1 MIEKN
6 KKAIIKGGGRDVN
19 VTIEDV
25 EMYLEDVKEAINA
38 GRYRIAMNE
47 NRQDNQHLFVEYVI
61 SEEQRKQILL
71 SLEAADFSEI
81 KHNTHKGYEHELL
94 YVFGRDVKLLNR
106 FGSEE
111 EQVSLYIKFNKL
123 ESLYVIVISFH
134 KQKYPLNYKFR

>member
-1 MIEKN
+1 M
-6 KKAIIKGGGRDVN
+6 N

-25 EMYLEDVKEAINA
+25 EMYLEDLKEAINA

-47 NRQDNQHLFVEYVI
+47 NRQDNRDLFVDYVI

-81 KHNTHKGYEHELL
+81 RHNTHKGYEHELL
-94 YVFGRDVKLLNR
+94 YVFGKDVKLLNR

-123 ESLYVIVISFH
+123 ESLYVIVILFH

>member
-1 MIEKN
+1 M
-6 KKAIIKGGGRDVN
+6 N

-47 NRQDNQHLFVEYVI
+47 NRQDNRDLFVDYVI

-71 SLEAADFSEI
+71 SLEATDFSEI

-94 YVFGRDVKLLNR
+94 YVFGKDVKLLNR
-106 FGSEE
+106 FCSEE

>member
-1 MIEKN
+1 M
-6 KKAIIKGGGRDVN
+6 N

-47 NRQDNQHLFVEYVI
+47 NRQDNRDLFVDYVI

-81 KHNTHKGYEHELL
+81 RHNTHKGYEHELL
-94 YVFGRDVKLLNR
+94 YVFGKDVKLLNR

-123 ESLYVIVISFH
+123 ESLYVIVISFR

>member
-1 MIEKN
+1 M
-6 KKAIIKGGGRDVN
+6 N
-19 VTIEDV
+19 VTIADV
-25 EMYLEDVKEAINA
+25 EKYLEDVKEAINA

-47 NRQDNQHLFVEYVI
+47 NRQDNQDLFVDYVI

-81 KHNTHKGYEHELL
+81 RHNTHKGYEHELL
-94 YVFGRDVKLLNR
+94 YVFGKDVKLLNR

-134 KQKYPLNYKFR
+134 KQKNPLNYKFR

>member
-1 MIEKN
+1 M
-6 KKAIIKGGGRDVN
+6 N

-25 EMYLEDVKEAINA
+25 EMYLEDVKQAINA

-61 SEEQRKQILL
+61 SEKQRKQILL

-94 YVFGRDVKLLNR
+94 YVFGKDVKLLNR

-123 ESLYVIVISFH
+123 ESLYVIVIPFH